1 MADFVVVKSECEFL
15 DVKVECET
23 MDVKE
28 EFQEEEDPLMITSL
42 NETGMQMILI
52 HLIKYFI

>member
-1 MADFVVVKSECEFL
+1 MADFVVVKSECESL

-42 NETGMQMILI
+42 NETGM
-52 HLIKYFI
+52 